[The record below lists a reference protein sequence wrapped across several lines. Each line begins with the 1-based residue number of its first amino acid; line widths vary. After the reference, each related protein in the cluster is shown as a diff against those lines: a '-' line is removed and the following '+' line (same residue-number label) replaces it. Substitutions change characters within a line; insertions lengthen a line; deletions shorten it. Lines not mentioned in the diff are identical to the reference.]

1 MGEIRYNKSIVKN
14 INESLIRRMLQGAG
28 TFTKTKVARETGLSF
43 PTVSRI
49 LDEMAESGEI
59 LGGGVD
65 PTTGGR
71 HAQSYVLNPEYA
83 YVQCIYFLNART
95 MRSLLINAVGEKALE
110 EDIRIT
116 DLKAAVEEG
125 IDQCIEKNLAKF
137 PIKAI
142 SIGLPWGVSQGKI
155 LFGAKPFD
163 LENYPIEDHLKEKF
177 GISARVENDMNSVAA
192 GCYARMFGRDERV
205 SLACLSVAGGGCG
218 CGLFVR
224 GHLVRG
230 RHGFAGELRYLAED
244 PEKNMENIFTNG
256 KLIKAPVGYVSQM
269 LASVCAVVD
278 PAYVVFY
285 QRPDVPFDLAEVK
298 EACRRFLPEDVVP
311 ELLVSD
317 TFNEDLENGL
327 IGFGSELLLQGY
339 EIVNR

>member
-1 MGEIRYNKSIVKN
+1 MGDIRYNKSIVKN

-83 YVQCIYFLNART
+83 YVQCIYFPDGKT
-95 MRSLLINAVGEKALE
+95 MRSLLINALGERAFE
-110 EDIRIT
+110 EDIPIEDVRI
-116 DLKAAVEEG
+116 AVREG
-125 IDQCIEKNLAKF
+125 IDACIEKNMAKY
-137 PIKAI
+137 PVKAI

-163 LENYPIEDHLKEKF
+163 LENYPIENHLKEKF
-177 GISARVENDMNSVAA
+177 GISARVENDMNAAAA
-192 GCYARMFGRDERV
+192 GCYVRMFGRDERV
-205 SLACLSVAGGGCG
+205 SMACLSVAGGGCG
-218 CGLFVR
+218 CGLYVR

-230 RHGFAGELRYLAED
+230 AHGFAGELRYIAQDRTQNMDKAFED
-244 PEKNMENIFTNG
+244 GSVKKEPTD
-256 KLIKAPVGYVSQM
+256 YVAQM
-269 LASVCAVVD
+269 VCAICATVD
-278 PAYVVFY
+278 PACVVFY
-285 QRPDVPFDLAEVK
+285 ETKDLPQDLSAVE
-298 EACRRFLPEDVVP
+298 EACRRFLPEEVVP
-311 ELLVSD
+311 HLTLSNS
-317 TFNEDLENGL
+317 FHEDLENGL
-327 IGFGSELLLQGY
+327 IEYGTELLLQGY

>member
-1 MGEIRYNKSIVKN
+1 MGDIRYNKSIVKN

-83 YVQCIYFLNART
+83 YVQCIYFPNTRT
-95 MRSLLINAVGEKALE
+95 MRSLLINALGERAFE
-110 EDIRIT
+110 EDIPIT
-116 DLKAAVEEG
+116 DLKETVEEG
-125 IDQCIEKNLAKF
+125 IDRCIENNLAKY
-137 PIKAI
+137 PVKAI

-155 LFGAKPFD
+155 LFGASPVG
-163 LENYPIEDHLKEKF
+163 LENFPIEEHLKEKF
-177 GISARVENDMNSVAA
+177 GISARVENDMNSAA
-192 GCYARMFGRDERV
+192 SGCYVRMFGRDERV
-205 SLACLSVAGGGCG
+205 SLACLSVGSSGCG
-218 CGLFVR
+218 CGLYVR

-230 RHGFAGELRYLAED
+230 AHGFAGELRYIASS
-244 PEKNMENIFTNG
+244 PENNMDKVFDDGT
-256 KLIKAPVGYVSQM
+256 IKADPTDYVAQM
-269 LASVCAVVD
+269 ISSICAVVD

-285 QRPDVPFDLAEVK
+285 ERKDVPLDLSAVE
-298 EACRRFLPEDVVP
+298 EACRRFLPEEVVP
-311 ELLVSD
+311 HLTVAD
-317 TFNEDLENGL
+317 TFNQDLENGL
-327 IGFGSELLLQGY
+327 IEYGMELLLQGY